1 MEEQKIKPD
10 PCRKPASSVS
20 VNSHDASLGY
30 IELNPAA
37 HRSMTMLPPTVYG
50 SNLASLFVAFLTIS
64 VATLVSN
71 KKFLQKLKTIIN
83 AFKSRQQLD
92 ELVAANNEKYDNL
105 PRVSGIFIHPIKSLR
120 AVSLSE
126 TKFDEHGLKADRRL
140 MIVRPIP
147 RSASSHSAEENK
159 ATHRFFTQRQS
170 PSLAT
175 IEASEPVE
183 IAASGGDGGRDGV
196 KKLIIK
202 LSSSLLPND
211 DHVMINVHP
220 DFTSKLPIRYQAGLW
235 SDTVEVADLG
245 DEAAAFVAKI
255 TSRDDELYKDVRVV
269 VILKSTVRAVNELYC
284 PDAARVGMLANLP
297 QGGLTDGF
305 PVSFCC
311 GISSLDFVASIIMF
325 YFPHFV
331 FSISDYNVFIFRYW

>member
-1 MEEQKIKPD
+1 
-10 PCRKPASSVS
+10 
-20 VNSHDASLGY
+20 
-30 IELNPAA
+30 
-37 HRSMTMLPPTVYG
+37 MLPPT
-50 SNLASLFVAFLTIS
+50 LASVLVAFLA
-64 VATLVSN
+64 ATLGTLVLNN
-71 KKFLQKLKTIIN
+71 KFRQKLKTIVN
-83 AFKSRQQLD
+83 AVKSRRQLD
-92 ELVAANNEKYDNL
+92 ELAATSTRNYDNL
-105 PRVSGIFIHPIKSLR
+105 PQVSAIFIHPIKSLR

-147 RSASSHSAEENK
+147 RSASSYFVKKNK

-183 IAASGGDGGRDGV
+183 ITASGGDGE

-202 LSSSLLPND
+202 LSSSLLPQD
-211 DHVMINVHP
+211 EHVMINVHP
-220 DFTSKLPIRYQAGLW
+220 EFTRQLPIRYQAGLW

-245 DEAAAFVAKI
+245 DEVAEFVAKV
-255 TSRDDELYKDVRVV
+255 TSRDDESYKDVRVV
-269 VILKSTVRAVNELYC
+269 VILKSTVREVNERYC

-305 PVSFCC
+305 PVSRRFF
-311 GISSLDFVASIIMF
+311 IYRFVCVA
-325 YFPHFV
+325 
-331 FSISDYNVFIFRYW
+331 FSV